1 MLWTW
6 RCKAWR
12 GERERRGR
20 IGGRDWLDWGQAG
33 LPVLLHLSVA
43 LRPYNHHDH
52 DQPTRDTVR
61 SNSGTRN
68 TQATAPHMARRTLP
82 SVAHASTLHSTP
94 PRPPVAMLQLLK
106 LDGLTG
112 G

>member
-1 MLWTW
+1 M
-6 RCKAWR
+6 
-12 GERERRGR
+12 ERRTR
-20 IGGRDWLDWGQAG
+20 AERKNRRPRLAG
-33 LPVLLHLSVA
+33 LGPSRAACPSSPHLSVA

-68 TQATAPHMARRTLP
+68 TQAPAPHMARRTLP